1 METIQNITIEWPQT
15 ENPKQNGFSTIDDVI
30 THKETA
36 LTIEHIVAYEVIKRL
51 LENKSIVRLN
61 YEIDGEVKELIL
73 K

>member
-1 METIQNITIEWPQT
+1 MKTIQNISIEWPQT
-15 ENPKQNGFSTIDDVI
+15 ENPRQNGHSTIDDVI
-30 THKETA
+30 THKETT
-36 LTIEHIVAYEVIKRL
+36 LTIEHIVAYEAIKRL

>member
-1 METIQNITIEWPQT
+1 MHMIQNITIEWPKND
-15 ENPKQNGFSTIDDVI
+15 NPFLNGFSSIDGVI

-51 LENKSIVRLN
+51 LKNKSIVRLN